1 MWRIWAKAL
10 GEKYG
15 RTDREA
21 DTIAGIRTLIFISYL
36 VTNLFIISGVIR
48 HWNGPKRLAE
58 IDQRNQTEYLR
69 RGSDREVSCIHREQ
83 MSIGIY

>member
-48 HWNGPKRLAE
+48 HWNDIPTQRLPVL
-58 IDQRNQTEYLR
+58 DQSIQKEY
-69 RGSDREVSCIHREQ
+69 S
-83 MSIGIY
+83 

>member
-15 RTDREA
+15 RDDREA
-21 DTIAGIRTLIFISYL
+21 DLIAGIRTLIFISYL

-48 HWNGPKRLAE
+48 HWNDVPTKRLPL
-58 IDQRNQTEYLR
+58 QHQ
-69 RGSDREVSCIHREQ
+69 
-83 MSIGIY
+83 SI

>member
-21 DTIAGIRTLIFISYL
+21 DTIACIRTLIFISYL
-36 VTNLFIISGVIR
+36 VTNLFIISGVVR
-48 HWNGPKRLAE
+48 HWNDGTERLVE
-58 IDQRNQTEYLR
+58 FNQSNKKEYSR
-69 RGSDREVSCIHREQ
+69 
-83 MSIGIY
+83 

>member
-48 HWNGPKRLAE
+48 HWNDIPTERLPV
-58 IDQRNQTEYLR
+58 QHQ
-69 RGSDREVSCIHREQ
+69 
-83 MSIGIY
+83 SI

>member
-21 DTIAGIRTLIFISYL
+21 DIIAGIRTLIFISYL
-36 VTNLFIISGVIR
+36 ATNLFIISGVIR
-48 HWNGPKRLAE
+48 HWNDVPTKRLPVL
-58 IDQRNQTEYLR
+58 DQP
-69 RGSDREVSCIHREQ
+69 I
-83 MSIGIY
+83 

>member
-48 HWNGPKRLAE
+48 HWNDVPTERLPLQHQS
-58 IDQRNQTEYLR
+58 IKKEYS
-69 RGSDREVSCIHREQ
+69 G
-83 MSIGIY
+83 

>member
-21 DTIAGIRTLIFISYL
+21 DIIAGIRTLIFISYL

-48 HWNGPKRLAE
+48 HWNDIPTKRLPVL
-58 IDQRNQTEYLR
+58 DQSIKKEY
-69 RGSDREVSCIHREQ
+69 S
-83 MSIGIY
+83 

>member
-48 HWNGPKRLAE
+48 HWNDVPIKRLPLQHQS
-58 IDQRNQTEYLR
+58 IKKEYPR
-69 RGSDREVSCIHREQ
+69 
-83 MSIGIY
+83 

>member
-21 DTIAGIRTLIFISYL
+21 DIIAGIRTLIFISYL

-48 HWNGPKRLAE
+48 HWNDVPTERLPLQHQS
-58 IDQRNQTEYLR
+58 IKKEYP
-69 RGSDREVSCIHREQ
+69 
-83 MSIGIY
+83 

>member
-15 RTDREA
+15 KTDREA

-36 VTNLFIISGVIR
+36 VTNLFIISGVVR
-48 HWNGPKRLAE
+48 HWNDGTERLVE
-58 IDQRNQTEYLR
+58 FNQSNKKEYSR
-69 RGSDREVSCIHREQ
+69 
-83 MSIGIY
+83 

>member
-21 DTIAGIRTLIFISYL
+21 DTIACIRTLIFISYL

-48 HWNGPKRLAE
+48 HWNDVPTERLPLQHQS
-58 IDQRNQTEYLR
+58 IKKEY
-69 RGSDREVSCIHREQ
+69 S
-83 MSIGIY
+83 

>member
-15 RTDREA
+15 KTDREA

-48 HWNGPKRLAE
+48 HWNDVPTERLPLQHQS
-58 IDQRNQTEYLR
+58 IKKEY
-69 RGSDREVSCIHREQ
+69 S
-83 MSIGIY
+83 